1 MYGSV
6 HLHVRKMRM
15 VREVIFASVLQHEY
29 AVGSKQVSIK
39 NQIRYLSEVLQLIW
53 RICKYEI
60 KLSAAAGD
68 VLEYVSFNGQT
79 FVGLYSVH
87 HFADK
92 GMMGGVFLNAH
103 HM

>member
-6 HLHVRKMRM
+6 HLHIGEAGMILK
-15 VREVIFASVLQHEY
+15 VILASVLQHEY

-60 KLSAAAGD
+60 KLSAAAGN

-92 GMMGGVFLNAH
+92 GVMGGVFLNAH